1 MALRQWI
8 SAIELNLAEMPS
20 RPGQTLVTI
29 AGFAAVTGVLVAVLA
44 IAAGYRNAFGHTG
57 AANVALIM
65 NQRADSPLQSQI
77 STDALHT
84 AEQAPEV
91 ARSKTGSLVAP
102 ELLTTVPVTHRHTGA
117 SARVLLRGAT
127 SELFGVHS
135 RVHLVAGR
143 RFKTGLNELIVGQSA
158 AARFKHMKL
167 GDKIKVEG
175 KSWTVVGIFS
185 APHSIYDSEA
195 WADLGALQ
203 DALKKQNNDSAAL
216 AKLTSPAAFD
226 AFKQRLEKTPGL
238 NVKVDREDHYYT
250 NRSSD
255 MAKVIHIAGGL
266 IALLMGIAAIF
277 GAMSTLYTVVANR
290 AAEIG
295 VLRAIGFG
303 RLAVLGAV
311 LAESLVLGLIGGV
324 IGAGL
329 AYAFFNGF
337 QASTLNASQTV
348 TNTTPQVAFAF
359 AVTPIVMAIGVAWAL
374 VMGFIGGFFPAVR
387 AARLPV
393 AKALREV

>member
-1 MALRQWI
+1 M
-8 SAIELNLAEMPS
+8 
-20 RPGQTLVTI
+20 
-29 AGFAAVTGVLVAVLA
+29 
-44 IAAGYRNAFGHTG
+44 
-57 AANVALIM
+57 
-65 NQRADSPLQSQI
+65 
-77 STDALHT
+77 DALHT
-84 AEQAPEV
+84 AAQAPEV
-91 ARSKTGSLVAP
+91 ARSKAGSLVAP
-102 ELLTTVPVTHRHTGA
+102 ELLTTVPVSYKQSGA

-127 SELFGVHS
+127 STLFEVHPQ
-135 RVHLVAGR
+135 VHLIAGR
-143 RFKTGLNELIVGQSA
+143 RFKSGLNELIVGQSA

-203 DALKKQNNDSAAL
+203 DALKKQNNYSAAL
-216 AKLTSPAAFD
+216 AKLISPAAFD
-226 AFKQRLEKTPGL
+226 AFKQRLGKTPGL
-238 NVKVDREDHYYT
+238 NVKVERENHYYT
-250 NRSSD
+250 NRSSE

-266 IALLMGIAAIF
+266 TAFLMGIAAIF

-337 QASTLNASQTV
+337 QASTLNASQSV

-359 AVTPIVMAIGVAWAL
+359 AVTPIVMAIGMAWAL
-374 VMGFIGGFFPAVR
+374 IMGLIGGFFPAVR